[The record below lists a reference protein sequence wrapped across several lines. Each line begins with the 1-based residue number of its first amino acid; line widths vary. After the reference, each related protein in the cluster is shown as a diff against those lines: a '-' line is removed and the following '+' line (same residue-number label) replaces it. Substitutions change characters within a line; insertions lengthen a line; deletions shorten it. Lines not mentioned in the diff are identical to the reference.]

1 MPSVLALSRQGLPQ
15 LRFNGDEK
23 SGEHQDEGS
32 RENKSARGGYI
43 LKEGSCAPQV
53 TLLATGSEVSL
64 ADEARTMLEAD
75 GITTRLV
82 SVPCLDLLLAQDE
95 GYKTELL
102 GPSVAVVVVEAGIEM
117 GWAALT
123 HGRASFVGMTGFGAS
138 APAAELYAYFEITE
152 EAIVAAAKAK
162 LD

>member
-1 MPSVLALSRQGLPQ
+1 
-15 LRFNGDEK
+15 
-23 SGEHQDEGS
+23 
-32 RENKSARGGYI
+32 
-43 LKEGSCAPQV
+43 
-53 TLLATGSEVSL
+53 
-64 ADEARTMLEAD
+64 MLEAD

-102 GPSVAVVVVEAGIEM
+102 GPSVAVVVVEAGLEM

-123 HGRASFVGMTGFGAS
+123 SGRTSFVGMTGFGAS
-138 APAAELYAYFEITE
+138 ASAADLYAHFKITK
-152 EAIVAAAKAK
+152 EAVVAAAKAK